1 MVYVNVIL
9 IVLNLLAIVS
19 VSWYV
24 YKLDARVLDH
34 LSDAISQQIRLQDDR
49 IEKRVSRAQGQ
60 SEDSEKTPQDNNS
73 GVIGRPYRR

>member
-9 IVLNLLAIVS
+9 IVLNLLAIAAVGY
-19 VSWYV
+19 YV
-24 YKLDARVLDH
+24 YRLDARVLEH

-49 IEKRVSRAQGQ
+49 IEKRVSRAQGP
-60 SEDSEKTPQDNNS
+60 SSDAELTGKDNNS

>member
-9 IVLNLLAIVS
+9 IVLNLLAIAAVGY
-19 VSWYV
+19 YV
-24 YKLDARVLDH
+24 YKLDARVLEH

-49 IEKRVSRAQGQ
+49 IQKRVSRADGQG
-60 SEDSEKTPQDNNS
+60 EDSEKTPADNSS